1 MTVIISRC
9 MLVNIQ
15 HMVVHHRFVMFSYL
29 LPGNF
34 VPVFL
39 CVTSKQKQNS
49 SVGLPLTCVNNTDII
64 GKLTFTFAADS
75 K

>member
-1 MTVIISRC
+1 

-15 HMVVHHRFVMFSYL
+15 HMVVYHRFAMFSYL

-34 VPVFL
+34 VPVSL
-39 CVTSKQKQNS
+39 WATSNKQKQNS
-49 SVGLPLTCVNNTDII
+49 SVGLPLTFVNHTDII
-64 GKLTFTFAADS
+64 GKLTSTFAADC